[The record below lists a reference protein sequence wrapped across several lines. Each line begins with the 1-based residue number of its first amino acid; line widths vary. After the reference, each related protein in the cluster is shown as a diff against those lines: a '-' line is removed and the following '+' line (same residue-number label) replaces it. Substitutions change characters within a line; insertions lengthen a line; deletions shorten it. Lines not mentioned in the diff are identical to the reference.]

1 MARENVELVHRAFNA
16 VSRRD
21 IDGFLALMDPEV
33 IAVPRILAV
42 EGGALRGHDGIREWW
57 DGIFSAFPNFD
68 AEVTTVR
75 EIGDVTVAGVLA
87 RGRGQGSGAPFED
100 TIWVTSRVRD
110 GRCVWWQTC
119 GSEAEALEAAGQRST

>member
-1 MARENVELVHRAFNA
+1 MAQENVELVHRAFNA

-42 EGGALRGHDGIREWW
+42 EGGVLRGHEGIREWW
-57 DGIFSAFPNFD
+57 DGIFSAFRNFD
-68 AEVTTVR
+68 AEVITVR
-75 EIGDVTVAGVLA
+75 AIGDVTVASVLA

-100 TIWVTSRVRD
+100 AIWVASRVRD
-110 GRCVWWQTC
+110 GRFVRWQTC
-119 GSEAEALEAAGQRST
+119 GSEAEALEAAGLRG